1 VDYCTYDSPHA
12 TISGRFHR
20 ATKDNME
27 RVRPQPATGR
37 RRSIFTEVGL
47 VDEDTM
53 RDVRSPAPNATTF
66 KHLRP
71 ARTVRFRSHNSIFG
85 EKEKE
90 KENGDES
97 DWESVLDEDESN
109 TPTTTPIVLPSQ
121 STMPLRLYRLG
132 IFALVLAIMLPILSI
147 NPISRVGVQ
156 SSTIPRSTIEAQP
169 ERSVVVKRADSPV
182 DACKRWAGQSTVVNG
197 TLYMYGFRKNES
209 PKDDQNTW
217 SKTTTITVGQG
228 L

>member
-1 VDYCTYDSPHA
+1 
-12 TISGRFHR
+12 
-20 ATKDNME
+20 ME

-90 KENGDES
+90 KEKESGDES
-97 DWESVLDEDESN
+97 DWESVVDEDESN
-109 TPTTTPIVLPSQ
+109 TAITTPIVLPSQ

-147 NPISRVGVQ
+147 SPISRVGVRGGM
-156 SSTIPRSTIEAQP
+156 IPRSTIEAQP
-169 ERSVVVKRADSPV
+169 ERSVVVKRDDSPV

-197 TLYMYGFRKNES
+197 TLYMYGFRQNES

-217 SKTTTITVGQG
+217 SKTQITTVMQR
-228 L
+228 